1 VLCSRPFQ
9 YEVKGRDFCESEP
22 KVTNGVT
29 GGFNWNSINGIR
41 ESDGGM
47 EPGKS
52 HN

>member
-1 VLCSRPFQ
+1 MKQRA
-9 YEVKGRDFCESEP
+9 EIFCESEP